1 MPLFSRKT
9 AKAALLSSV
18 MLASFAPG
26 YAVSVQAETLEQAL
40 ATAYASNPTLI
51 SARAGVR
58 AVDEGVPQARAGM
71 LPNVDATATVGA
83 TRSSINGPATG
94 ASTEPR
100 SVALNAA
107 QVLYDGGRTF
117 NSIDG
122 AVAGVDAARAR
133 LTDTEQTILLQVV
146 NAYANVLR
154 DKQFV
159 VLAKNNVRLIR
170 EQLRAA
176 EDRFEVGEVTRTDVS
191 QARARLAQS
200 ESALAAQEGA
210 LARSFQ
216 LYGRIVG
223 APPGDLA
230 ELPPLPQFP
239 PTLADGVQEAMD
251 SHPAIAAA
259 RYDEEQSR
267 SDIAVAQGVLLP
279 TVTLSGS
286 VSYSEDQ
293 SAALSSGITS
303 AQVQVQA
310 RIPLYQGGA
319 AYAGVRR
326 AQAVQSQRVGQIHE
340 ITRQIREQVE
350 NAWTDLEA
358 SRIAI
363 RAGRQQ
369 VAASQLAFDGVR
381 EEAKLGART
390 TLDVLDAEQE
400 LLNARTNVVAS
411 LRDEY
416 VAGFSLLAAL
426 GRLTVAGLGVS
437 VDPYDPNANY
447 EAVNDRKFGFDRD
460 ELTEWK
466 SKLTP

>member
-1 MPLFSRKT
+1 MTVRSCDAVKRLLGSVAFATLGFVS
-9 AKAALLSSV
+9 AGSAGAA
-18 MLASFAPG
+18 
-26 YAVSVQAETLEQAL
+26 TLEEAF

-51 SARAGVR
+51 AARAGVR
-58 AVDEGVPQARAGM
+58 AVDEGVPIARSGM
-71 LPNVDATATVGA
+71 LPDVNATASVGV

-100 SVALNAA
+100 SLALNAT

-122 AVAGVDAARAR
+122 AVAGVDAARSR
-133 LTDTEQTILLQVV
+133 LTDTEQTVLLQVV

-159 VLAKNNVRLIR
+159 ILSKNNVRLIS

-216 LYGRIVG
+216 LYGRVVG

-230 ELPPLPQFP
+230 ALPPLPPLP
-239 PTLADGVQEAMD
+239 PTLADAVQEAMD
-251 SHPAIAAA
+251 NHPAIVAA

-267 SDIAVAQGVLLP
+267 SDISVAQGALLP
-279 TVTLSGS
+279 TVALTGS

-293 SAALSSGITS
+293 SAAISSGITS
-303 AQVQVQA
+303 AQVQLQA
-310 RIPLYQGGA
+310 TIPLYQGGA
-319 AYAGVRR
+319 AYAGIRQ
-326 AQAVQSQRVGQIHE
+326 AQAVQSQRMSQIHE
-340 ITRQIREQVE
+340 VTRSIREQAE
-350 NAWTDLEA
+350 NAWTDLA
-358 SRIAI
+358 TAQIAI

-369 VAASQLAFDGVR
+369 EAAAELAFEGVR

-400 LLNARTNVVAS
+400 LLNARSNVVAS

-416 VAGFSLLAAL
+416 IAGYSLLAAL
-426 GRLTVAGLGVS
+426 GRLTVAGLNVN
-437 VDPYDPNANY
+437 VDPYDPNVNY
-447 EAVNDRKFGFDRD
+447 EAVNDRKFGFERD
-460 ELTEWK
+460 DLTEWK